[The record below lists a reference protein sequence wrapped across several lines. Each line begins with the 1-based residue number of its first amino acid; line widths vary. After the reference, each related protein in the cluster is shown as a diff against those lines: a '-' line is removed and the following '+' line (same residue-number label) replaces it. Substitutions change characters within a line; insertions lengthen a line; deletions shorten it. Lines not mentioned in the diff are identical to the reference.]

1 VPYELEPL
9 DAVDVAM
16 SDIDSSLVDVER
28 TGSTSGLRSEDAGPL
43 LGLAA
48 AAEEKQ
54 RKTALGACHVV
65 TVTPPILR
73 QPNPPELR
81 ASAFA
86 RAAPKQRAASVGI
99 CASSPQ
105 KSTVSKFRGD
115 KVPDYGTL
123 V

>member
-1 VPYELEPL
+1 
-9 DAVDVAM
+9 M

-81 ASAFA
+81 ASAL
-86 RAAPKQRAASVGI
+86 REQLLKQHRLEIAWRQGA
-99 CASSPQ
+99 
-105 KSTVSKFRGD
+105 
-115 KVPDYGTL
+115 
-123 V
+123 

>member
-1 VPYELEPL
+1 
-9 DAVDVAM
+9 VAI

-54 RKTALGACHVV
+54 RETALGACHVV
-65 TVTPPILR
+65 TVTPPVLR
-73 QPNPPELR
+73 QANPELR
-81 ASAFA
+81 ASALREQLPGSEL
-86 RAAPKQRAASVGI
+86 RASALREQLLESAAF
-99 CASSPQ
+99 
-105 KSTVSKFRGD
+105 KLRG
-115 KVPDYGTL
+115 VIRVQYGNL

>member
-1 VPYELEPL
+1 
-9 DAVDVAM
+9 VAM

-73 QPNPPELR
+73 LPNPPELR

-86 RAAPKQRAASVGI
+86 RAAPKKAPSRNSVATRCPITAPWFDGI
-99 CASSPQ
+99 RTRRS
-105 KSTVSKFRGD
+105 
-115 KVPDYGTL
+115 
-123 V
+123 

>member
-1 VPYELEPL
+1 
-9 DAVDVAM
+9 M
-16 SDIDSSLVDVER
+16 
-28 TGSTSGLRSEDAGPL
+28 
-43 LGLAA
+43 GLAA

-73 QPNPPELR
+73 QPNPELR
-81 ASAFA
+81 ASAL
-86 RAAPKQRAASVGI
+86 REQPQNSSVW
-99 CASSPQ
+99 
-105 KSTVSKFRGD
+105 KLHGD

>member
-1 VPYELEPL
+1 
-9 DAVDVAM
+9 M

-73 QPNPPELR
+73 QPNPELR
-81 ASAFA
+81 ASALREQLPNSEL
-86 RAAPKQRAASVGI
+86 RASALREQPLKQQRLEIAWRQGA
-99 CASSPQ
+99 
-105 KSTVSKFRGD
+105 
-115 KVPDYGTL
+115 
-123 V
+123 

>member
-1 VPYELEPL
+1 
-9 DAVDVAM
+9 
-16 SDIDSSLVDVER
+16 VER

-54 RKTALGACHVV
+54 RKAALGACHVV
-65 TVTPPILR
+65 TVTSRTVCGL
-73 QPNPPELR
+73 
-81 ASAFA
+81 
-86 RAAPKQRAASVGI
+86 SV
-99 CASSPQ
+99 
-105 KSTVSKFRGD
+105 VSKTRGG